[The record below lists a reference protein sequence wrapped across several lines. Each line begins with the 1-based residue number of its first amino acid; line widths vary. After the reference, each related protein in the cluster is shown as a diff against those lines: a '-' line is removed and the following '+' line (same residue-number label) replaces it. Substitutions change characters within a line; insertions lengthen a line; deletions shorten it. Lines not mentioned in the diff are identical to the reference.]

1 MATEYAVSLELID
14 DFSSI
19 KAAATGRSDTS
30 WVHAL
35 ALAQQALIDEPACP
49 VDMIAKVNSTI
60 AAIDAADLAP
70 GREWFDAVHRSDWQ
84 IHVECGDAITT
95 DLEPVRQRRAR
106 FQLGQVVRWIDMH
119 GYTVA
124 KYMPLALVDD
134 PVNGDTFAD
143 YMRFAGWIDGKWV
156 GNSWP
161 TFEAAIVALI
171 AIKHE
176 GYHTQADT
184 YFLKMIGH
192 DPEQG
197 RLQTGPAEE

>member
-1 MATEYAVSLELID
+1 MTTEYAVTLELIG

-19 KAAATGRSDTS
+19 KVGVTGRSDTS

-35 ALAQQALIDEPACP
+35 AKAQQALIDDPACP
-49 VDMIAKVNSTI
+49 VDMIRKVNGTI
-60 AAIDAADLAP
+60 AAIDAVDLAP
-70 GREWFDAVHRSDWQ
+70 GREWFDAVYQSDWQ
-84 IHVECGDAITT
+84 IRVKCGDAMTT
-95 DLEPVRQRRAR
+95 DLEPIQQRRAR

-124 KYMPLALVDD
+124 KYMPFD
-134 PVNGDTFAD
+134 PEAGTFAD
-143 YMRFAGWIDGKWV
+143 DMRFAGWIDGKWV

-161 TFEAAIVALI
+161 TFETAIVALI

-176 GYHTQADT
+176 GYHTRADA

-192 DPEQG
+192 NPEQG
-197 RLQTGPAEE
+197 RLQAGTAEE